1 MASKIEVINLPN
13 ADSLWAELSDRQKDA
28 NADNEII
35 YRGHSN
41 AKWDLVPTILRSLSI
56 QRFEK
61 LFGDY
66 LNSEDQVWAEFET
79 LRQFIY
85 SCDEAGTAVPND
97 SVRFRGE
104 NLTQERFVEY
114 VQYPSRWPSEE
125 LIDSM
130 ALAQLHG
137 LPTRLLDW
145 TTNPYVATY
154 FAASQ
159 ALTKWSRREEGQ
171 ELAIF
176 ALKKG
181 AYLNTYCGP
190 VRILRVGG
198 STSDN
203 VVAQQGLFTVHP
215 MRGEK
220 GKRVVVKSLEEYLPF
235 DQSILKLTVPV
246 SECVVLFELCHQFG
260 FNAARLFPTA
270 DGASRTVIENQSYA
284 LVRAALQSREKF

>member
-1 MASKIEVINLPN
+1 MIEVINLPN
-13 ADSLWAELSDRQKDA
+13 ADSLWAELSDRHKDS

-41 AKWDLVPTILRSLSI
+41 AKWDLVPTILRSPSI

-61 LFGDY
+61 LFGHY
-66 LNSEDQVWAEFET
+66 LNSEDQVWAEFVT
-79 LRQFIY
+79 LQQFIY
-85 SCDEAGTAVPND
+85 SCDVAGTAVPND
-97 SVRFRGE
+97 SVRFREE
-104 NLTQERFVEY
+104 NLTQERIIEY
-114 VQYPSRWPSEE
+114 IQYPNRWPSKE
-125 LIDSM
+125 LMDSM
-130 ALAQLHG
+130 AMAQLHG

-145 TTNPYVATY
+145 TTNPYVAAY

-159 ALTKWSRREEGQ
+159 ALRDWSRREEGQ

-176 ALKKG
+176 ALKQG
-181 AYLNTYCGP
+181 AHSNTYCGP

-215 MRGEK
+215 ILEEK
-220 GKRVVVKSLEEYLPF
+220 GQRVVVKNLEEYLPS
-235 DQSILKLTVPV
+235 DRSMLKLTVPV
-246 SECVVLFELCHQFG
+246 NECVDLYELCLQFG

-270 DGASRTVIENQSYA
+270 DGASRTVIENQSYILA
-284 LVRAALQSREKF
+284 HAELQSRRES